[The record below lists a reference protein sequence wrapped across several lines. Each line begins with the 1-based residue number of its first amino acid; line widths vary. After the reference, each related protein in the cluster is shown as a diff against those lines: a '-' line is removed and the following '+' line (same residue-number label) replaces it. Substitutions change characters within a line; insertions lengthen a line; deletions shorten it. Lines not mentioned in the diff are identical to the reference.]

1 VRASLAE
8 PTFKKGW
15 YTCEKFGGNR
25 KMSTAFGRLYHP
37 SISRISI
44 ALFCA
49 LSVTLAGAAHGQ
61 QQGGPESGT
70 KQATAGTGPSSP
82 APKLSLT
89 DGAWSGKADFDSR
102 YNEFSFAIKNNLFT
116 GTGKIPLHLFCKDAP
131 TGPVTMSMD
140 TSISEDFSN
149 VMRISDDGSFSTST
163 PIELN
168 FKSMGMKIKIVVK
181 GTFLTGSSASGSIST
196 TSNKCKSPMES
207 RWEAVPKGSTAQ

>member
-1 VRASLAE
+1 
-8 PTFKKGW
+8 
-15 YTCEKFGGNR
+15 
-25 KMSTAFGRLYHP
+25 MSTAFGRLYHH

-49 LSVTLAGAAHGQ
+49 LSVTLAGAAYGQ

-70 KQATAGTGPSSP
+70 KQETAGTEPSSP

-89 DGAWSGKADFDSR
+89 DGAWSGKADFESR

-131 TGPVTMSMD
+131 TAQVT
-140 TSISEDFSN
+140 TSLDASIQEDFSK
-149 VMRISDDGSFSTST
+149 VMRISDDGSLGTSS

-168 FKSMGMKIKIVVK
+168 FNSLRMKIKIVVK
-181 GTFLTGSSASGSIST
+181 GKFLTGSSANGSISV
-196 TSNKCKSPMES
+196 TSNSCKSPMES
-207 RWEAVPKGSTAQ
+207 RWEAVPKGPTTQ